1 MPSIAPLEASVSPR
15 MIVAAPRLTRLCEFE
30 DKQLEAHYKRDTVRD
45 VLESRT
51 THIAVAM
58 ALASLGSAA
67 MNWAAGAEDFVLPA
81 FALACAGCCW
91 LACAGYVHLAASQC
105 MCCVAASLLVSATLP
120 AGHSVIPMQ
129 QLFIAAFAAAYA
141 QLDVRHCAYISC
153 AGTFGMAFITVLEFP
168 LLSRFER
175 AERLYVLAA
184 LALLECMMIFVSVRI
199 NTTMRTAFHF
209 YREVEASASST
220 KPLAGTVKAAT
231 AEDERIVEAA
241 TIERE
246 HTQTLLASTVEAATA
261 ERERVVE
268 ATTVERERTVEA
280 ATADRER
287 IVEAATAERERIVE
301 AATAERERI
310 HKVLASSVE
319 ADTAERERIVE
330 AATAVELKLRT
341 AEAAKAAR
349 GSLIRMVMHDLR
361 SPLLSV
367 ANAVA
372 IVLDLMPETHVDDS
386 VVVECL
392 RAMSTC
398 SQLMQHIVSD
408 MLDFERID
416 SGRLV
421 LVPAAMRVLQ
431 LLEAAADT
439 FGGLAAA
446 KGVTLRL
453 IPLLPDLNRAIF
465 IGDVRRLQQCVN
477 NGVSNSIKV
486 CCRARL
492 CSWIADV
499 YSPLP
504 SALLLL

>member
-287 IVEAATAERERIVE
+287 TVEAAMAERERIIK
-301 AATAERERI
+301 AT
-310 HKVLASSVE
+310 
-319 ADTAERERIVE
+319 TAERERIVE

>member
-310 HKVLASSVE
+310 V
-319 ADTAERERIVE
+319 
-330 AATAVELKLRT
+330 AVELKLRT
-341 AEAAKAAR
+341 VEAAKAAR

-367 ANAVA
+367 AKSVA
-372 IVLDLMPETHVDDS
+372 IVQDLEPDARVDDK

-392 RAMSTC
+392 RAMATC
-398 SQLMQHIVSD
+398 SQLMQNIVSD

>member
-268 ATTVERERTVEA
+268 ATT
-280 ATADRER
+280 
-287 IVEAATAERERIVE
+287 
-301 AATAERERI
+301 
-310 HKVLASSVE
+310 
-319 ADTAERERIVE
+319 AERERIVE